1 MKEQLKQKIESWSKD
16 KLTED
21 THGAEIPVFEDK
33 SSFIQ
38 EYADDGIYIYS
49 NKYAKFYGNDGSVVS
64 LSDHFTDNDPI
75 IYNELYEISISSPY
89 KFYQLMEHNIIQV
102 AGKDY
107 MYLRFS
113 YPSNKPA
120 IPFWAFES
128 VDTEYML
135 YYIKSIEFIIN
146 TLDSLN
152 LPYPDDAINIMK
164 FLKDPDSD
172 NVYCC
177 PIFGPNNWKFS
188 QTDKNEFL
196 KEQMRRIVHHKQV
209 MTVDTGEEKPLY
221 IDWDV
226 IKEKTKLHW
235 WGHKNNP
242 PL

>member
-16 KLTED
+16 KLTEY

-135 YYIKSIEFIIN
+135 
-146 TLDSLN
+146 
-152 LPYPDDAINIMK
+152 
-164 FLKDPDSD
+164 
-172 NVYCC
+172 
-177 PIFGPNNWKFS
+177 
-188 QTDKNEFL
+188 
-196 KEQMRRIVHHKQV
+196 
-209 MTVDTGEEKPLY
+209 
-221 IDWDV
+221 
-226 IKEKTKLHW
+226 
-235 WGHKNNP
+235 
-242 PL
+242 